1 MTPVKFGEASCGGN
15 PEPNFNKIVEEGV
28 ETGTIRESG
37 GPVLKDPDN
46 LDSVSYKRSLVIGT
60 LLGDTYSR
68 GRRAHGKQKAEY
80 RVCHGLSQAD
90 YVEWKAQEFNRLFK
104 VDVKVHHQ
112 PQHSRVCF
120 YLSQRRRLRVIH
132 DWFHRNNQKVI
143 TDKIRFM
150 DHPIGLSM
158 LLCDDGSVRKRKKK
172 HRDGTV
178 YYLNPSITIATHNF
192 DLCSVENLLHH
203 IENLCGAKGCLNPE
217 KRWRAGQLREYNRIN
232 FNIEN
237 SRKMWEYVSPFIP
250 QIPSMLAKFAFAYER
265 FRIVR

>member
-1 MTPVKFGEASCGGN
+1 M
-15 PEPNFNKIVEEGV
+15 
-28 ETGTIRESG
+28 RESG

-60 LLGDTYSR
+60 LLGDAYSR
-68 GRRAHGKQKAEY
+68 RRDSHGKRKAEY
-80 RVCHGLSQAD
+80 YICHGMSQAD
-90 YVEWKAQEFNRLFK
+90 FVEWKAQEFGRLYGATI
-104 VDVKVHHQ
+104 KVHYQ
-112 PQHSRVCF
+112 LKYSRVCF

-192 DLCSVENLLHH
+192 DECSVEKLLNH
-203 IENLCGAKGCLNPE
+203 IEHLCGASGYLNPE
-217 KRWRAGQLREYNRIN
+217 RRWRGGQLREYNRMT

-237 SRKMWEYVSPFIP
+237 SEKLWNYVAPYIP
-250 QIPSMLAKFAFAYER
+250 QIPSMLTKFAYAVER
-265 FRIVR
+265 FCIVQ